1 MSNLTSKIT
10 DTYFP
15 KDEQHFFKLF
25 LRFLLVTFGGAAF
38 IQSPEAFPSSISANS
53 PTSSVPSYTPPP
65 FSPAF

>member
-15 KDEQHFFKLF
+15 KDGQHFFKFF

-38 IQSPEAFPSSISANS
+38 IRIIGILSLF
-53 PTSSVPSYTPPP
+53 
-65 FSPAF
+65 F